1 MIDTDKIFF
10 NPGELCTL
18 KHEELN
24 APIMIVT
31 EKVTKVY
38 KKDNE
43 INNSFVGI
51 KCRWFS
57 TDLKLQEAVF
67 STKDLIHV

>member
-1 MIDTDKIFF
+1 MINEDKIFF

-24 APIMIVT
+24 APIMLIV
-31 EKVTKVY
+31 EKVSKTY
-38 KKDNE
+38 KKNDE
-43 INNSFVGI
+43 INNMFVGI

-57 TDLKLQEAVF
+57 TDMKLQEAVF